1 MNLIISTIDQ
11 GLLWSLLSLGVF
23 ITFRILKFPDM
34 TVEGSF
40 PLGAALSALM
50 LQQHNIAFSLLV
62 AFIGGCLAGLVTAIL
77 YNYFHVQSL
86 LAGILTLT
94 GLYSVN
100 LRILGQAN
108 MAIGDQHN
116 LYQLP
121 LFRQLTLDQRLL
133 VINLGIMLIALLL
146 LAGLLYTEFG
156 QSLIAA
162 GDNPTMALSQGI
174 AVKRTKTIGIVL
186 SNGLIALAGG
196 LVAQYN
202 GFADV
207 NMGIGVM
214 VIGLSAIIIGERLPV
229 GKHFIAKLISIIL
242 GSVVYRLILLLVLQL
257 GFNAND
263 FKLFSA
269 VILAIFII
277 APQQKKGLTTK
288 WPRVWL

>member
-214 VIGLSAIIIGERLPV
+214 VIGLSAIIIGERLLV

-288 WPRVWL
+288 

>member
-94 GLYSVN
+94 GLYSIN

-214 VIGLSAIIIGERLPV
+214 VIGLSAIIIGERLLV
-229 GKHFIAKLISIIL
+229 DKHFIAKLISIIL

-288 WPRVWL
+288 

>member
-94 GLYSVN
+94 GLYSIN

-121 LFRQLTLDQRLL
+121 LFHQLTLDQRLL
-133 VINLGIMLIALLL
+133 VINLVIMLIALLL

-214 VIGLSAIIIGERLPV
+214 VIGLSAIIICERLLV

-288 WPRVWL
+288 

>member
-108 MAIGDQHN
+108 LAIGDQHN

-121 LFRQLTLDQRLL
+121 LFHQLTLDQRLL
-133 VINLGIMLIALLL
+133 VINLVIMLIALLL

-214 VIGLSAIIIGERLPV
+214 VIGLSAIIIGERLLV

-269 VILAIFII
+269 IILAIFII

-288 WPRVWL
+288 

>member
-108 MAIGDQHN
+108 LAIGDQHN

-121 LFRQLTLDQRLL
+121 LFHQLTLDQRLL
-133 VINLGIMLIALLL
+133 VINLVIMLIALLL

-174 AVKRTKTIGIVL
+174 AVKRTKMIGIVL

-214 VIGLSAIIIGERLPV
+214 VIGLSAIIIGERLLV

-269 VILAIFII
+269 IILAIFII

-288 WPRVWL
+288 

>member
-121 LFRQLTLDQRLL
+121 IFHQLTLDQRLL
-133 VINLGIMLIALLL
+133 VINLVIMLIALLL

-214 VIGLSAIIIGERLPV
+214 VIGLSAIIIGERLLV

-288 WPRVWL
+288 

>member
-62 AFIGGCLAGLVTAIL
+62 AFIGGCLSGLVTAIL

-94 GLYSVN
+94 GLYSIN

-121 LFRQLTLDQRLL
+121 LFHQLTLDQRLL
-133 VINLGIMLIALLL
+133 VINLVIMLIALLL

-214 VIGLSAIIIGERLPV
+214 VIGLSAIIIGERLLV

-288 WPRVWL
+288 

>member
-1 MNLIISTIDQ
+1 MSLIISTIDQ

-40 PLGAALSALM
+40 PLGAALSAVM
-50 LQQHNIAFSLLV
+50 LQQHNIALSLLV
-62 AFIGGCLAGLVTAIL
+62 AFVGGCLAGLVTAIL

-108 MAIGDQHN
+108 LAIGDQHN

-121 LFRQLTLDQRLL
+121 FLQQLTVDQRLL
-133 VINLGIMLIALLL
+133 ILNLIIIVVAMLALAL
-146 LAGLLYTEFG
+146 LLYTEFG
-156 QSLIAA
+156 QALIAA

-186 SNGLIALAGG
+186 SNGLIALVGG

-214 VIGLSAIIIGERLPV
+214 VIGLSAIIIGERLLV
-229 GKHFIAKLISIIL
+229 SHHFISKLISIIL
-242 GSVVYRLILLLVLQL
+242 GSIVYRLILLLVLQL

-269 VILAIFII
+269 IILAIFII
-277 APQQKKGLTTK
+277 APQQKKGMTTK
-288 WPRVWL
+288 

>member
-121 LFRQLTLDQRLL
+121 LFGQLTLDQRLL

-214 VIGLSAIIIGERLPV
+214 VIGLSAIIIGERILV

-242 GSVVYRLILLLVLQL
+242 GSIVYRLILLLVLQL

-288 WPRVWL
+288 

>member
-1 MNLIISTIDQ
+1 MSLIISTIDQ

-40 PLGAALSALM
+40 PLGAALSAVM
-50 LQQHNIAFSLLV
+50 LQQHNIALSLLV
-62 AFIGGCLAGLVTAIL
+62 AFVGGCLAGLVTAIL

-108 MAIGDQHN
+108 LAIGDQHN

-121 LFRQLTLDQRLL
+121 FLQQFTVDQRLL
-133 VINLGIMLIALLL
+133 ILNLIIIVVAMLALAL
-146 LAGLLYTEFG
+146 LLYTEFG
-156 QSLIAA
+156 QALIAA

-214 VIGLSAIIIGERLPV
+214 VIGLSAIIIGERLLV
-229 GKHFIAKLISIIL
+229 GHHFISKLISIIL
-242 GSVVYRLILLLVLQL
+242 GSIVYRLILLLVLQL

-269 VILAIFII
+269 IILTIFII
-277 APQQKKGLTTK
+277 APQQKKGMTTK
-288 WPRVWL
+288 

>member
-121 LFRQLTLDQRLL
+121 IFHQLTLDQRLL
-133 VINLGIMLIALLL
+133 VINLVIMLIALLL

-174 AVKRTKTIGIVL
+174 AVKRTKMIGIVL

-196 LVAQYN
+196 LVAQYS

-214 VIGLSAIIIGERLPV
+214 VIGLSAIIIGERLLV

-288 WPRVWL
+288 

>member
-50 LQQHNIAFSLLV
+50 LQQHSIGYSLLV
-62 AFIGGCLAGLVTAIL
+62 AFIGGCLAGLITGIL
-77 YNYFHVQSL
+77 ANYCHVQSL

-94 GLYSVN
+94 GLYSIN

-121 LFRQLTLDQRLL
+121 LLPLLTLDQRLL
-133 VINLGIMLIALLL
+133 VINLAIILVALLL

-162 GDNPTMALSQGI
+162 GDNPTMALAQGI
-174 AVKRTKTIGIVL
+174 AVKRTQTIGIIL

-214 VIGLSAIIIGERLPV
+214 VIGLSAIIIGERLLI
-229 GKHFIAKLISIIL
+229 GKHFVAKLISIIL

-269 VILAIFII
+269 IILAIFIVT
-277 APQQKKGLTTK
+277 PQQKKGLTTK
-288 WPRVWL
+288 

>member
-121 LFRQLTLDQRLL
+121 LFHQLTLDQPHI
-133 VINLGIMLIALLL
+133 VINLIIMLIAQLLL
-146 LAGLLYTEFG
+146 HG
-156 QSLIAA
+156 
-162 GDNPTMALSQGI
+162 
-174 AVKRTKTIGIVL
+174 
-186 SNGLIALAGG
+186 
-196 LVAQYN
+196 
-202 GFADV
+202 
-207 NMGIGVM
+207 
-214 VIGLSAIIIGERLPV
+214 
-229 GKHFIAKLISIIL
+229 
-242 GSVVYRLILLLVLQL
+242 
-257 GFNAND
+257 
-263 FKLFSA
+263 
-269 VILAIFII
+269 
-277 APQQKKGLTTK
+277 
-288 WPRVWL
+288 

>member
-121 LFRQLTLDQRLL
+121 LFHQLTLDQRLL
-133 VINLGIMLIALLL
+133 VINLVIMLIALLL

-214 VIGLSAIIIGERLPV
+214 VIGLSAIIIGERLLV

-242 GSVVYRLILLLVLQL
+242 GSVVYSLILLLVLQL

-263 FKLFSA
+263 FELFSA

-288 WPRVWL
+288 

>member
-121 LFRQLTLDQRLL
+121 LFRQLTLNQRLL

-214 VIGLSAIIIGERLPV
+214 VIGLSAIIIGERLLV

-288 WPRVWL
+288 

>member
-1 MNLIISTIDQ
+1 MSLIISTIDQ

-40 PLGAALSALM
+40 PLGAALSAVM
-50 LQQHNIAFSLLV
+50 LQQHNIALSLLV
-62 AFIGGCLAGLVTAIL
+62 AFVGGCLAGLVTAIL

-108 MAIGDQHN
+108 LAIGDQHN

-121 LFRQLTLDQRLL
+121 FLQQFTVDQRLL
-133 VINLGIMLIALLL
+133 ILNLIIIVVAMLALAL
-146 LAGLLYTEFG
+146 LLYTEFG
-156 QSLIAA
+156 QALIAA

-214 VIGLSAIIIGERLPV
+214 VIGLSAIIIGERLLV
-229 GKHFIAKLISIIL
+229 GHHFISKLISIIL
-242 GSVVYRLILLLVLQL
+242 GSIFYRLILLLVLQL

-269 VILAIFII
+269 IILAIFII
-277 APQQKKGLTTK
+277 APQQKKGMTTK
-288 WPRVWL
+288 

>member
-133 VINLGIMLIALLL
+133 VINLVIMLIALLL

-214 VIGLSAIIIGERLPV
+214 VIGLSAIIIGERLLV

-242 GSVVYRLILLLVLQL
+242 GSIVYRLILLLVLQL

-288 WPRVWL
+288 

>member
-1 MNLIISTIDQ
+1 MSLIISTIDQ

-40 PLGAALSALM
+40 PLGAALSAVM
-50 LQQHNIAFSLLV
+50 LQQHNIALSLLV

-108 MAIGDQHN
+108 LAIGDQHN

-121 LFRQLTLDQRLL
+121 FLQQLTVDQRLL
-133 VINLGIMLIALLL
+133 LLNLIIIAVAMLVLAL
-146 LAGLLYTEFG
+146 LLYTEFG
-156 QSLIAA
+156 QALIAA

-214 VIGLSAIIIGERLPV
+214 VIGLSAIIIGERLLV
-229 GKHFIAKLISIIL
+229 GRHFISKLISIIL
-242 GSVVYRLILLLVLQL
+242 GSIVYRLILLLVLQL

-269 VILAIFII
+269 IILAIFII
-277 APQQKKGLTTK
+277 APQQKKGMTTK
-288 WPRVWL
+288 

>member
-1 MNLIISTIDQ
+1 MTLITSTIDQ

-40 PLGAALSALM
+40 PLGAAVTAIM
-50 LQQHNIAFSLLV
+50 LQNHHNLLLTLLV
-62 AFIGGCLAGLVTAIL
+62 TFIGGCLAGLVTAIL

-94 GLYSVN
+94 GLYSIN

-108 MAIGDQHN
+108 LSIDSQHSLYEIPFFSGLSTDNRLILIN
-116 LYQLP
+116 LVIILVAVV
-121 LFRQLTLDQRLL
+121 LL
-133 VINLGIMLIALLL
+133 V
-146 LAGLLYTEFG
+146 GLLYTEFG
-156 QSLIAA
+156 QSLLAA

-174 AVKRTKTIGIVL
+174 AVKRTNSIGIVL
-186 SNGLIALAGG
+186 SNGLIALTGG

-207 NMGIGVM
+207 NMGVGVM
-214 VIGLSAIIIGERLPV
+214 VIGLSAIIIGERLLT
-229 GKHFIAKLISIIL
+229 GRHFLSKLISIIL

-269 VILAIFII
+269 IILAIFII
-277 APQQKKGLTTK
+277 SPQQKKGLTTQ
-288 WPRVWL
+288 

>member
-1 MNLIISTIDQ
+1 MSLIISTIDQ

-40 PLGAALSALM
+40 PLGAALSAVM
-50 LQQHNIAFSLLV
+50 LQQHNLVLSLLV

-108 MAIGDQHN
+108 LAIGDQHN

-121 LFRQLTLDQRLL
+121 FLQQLTVDQRLL
-133 VINLGIMLIALLL
+133 LLNLIIIAVAMLVLAL
-146 LAGLLYTEFG
+146 LLYTEFG
-156 QSLIAA
+156 QALIAA

-214 VIGLSAIIIGERLPV
+214 VIGLSAIIIGERLLV
-229 GKHFIAKLISIIL
+229 GRHFISKLISIIL
-242 GSVVYRLILLLVLQL
+242 GSIVYRLILLLVLQL

-277 APQQKKGLTTK
+277 APQQKKGMTAK
-288 WPRVWL
+288 

>member
-121 LFRQLTLDQRLL
+121 LFHQLTLDQRLL
-133 VINLGIMLIALLL
+133 VINLVIMLIALLL

-214 VIGLSAIIIGERLPV
+214 VIGLSAIIIGERLLV

>member
-1 MNLIISTIDQ
+1 MSLIISTIDQ

-40 PLGAALSALM
+40 PLGAALSAVM
-50 LQQHNIAFSLLV
+50 LQQHNIALSLLV
-62 AFIGGCLAGLVTAIL
+62 AFVGGCLAGLVTAIL

-108 MAIGDQHN
+108 LAIGDQHN

-121 LFRQLTLDQRLL
+121 FLQQFTVDQRLL
-133 VINLGIMLIALLL
+133 ILNLIIIVVAMLALAL
-146 LAGLLYTEFG
+146 LLYTEFG
-156 QSLIAA
+156 QALIAA

-214 VIGLSAIIIGERLPV
+214 VIGLSAIIIGERLLV
-229 GKHFIAKLISIIL
+229 GHHFISKLISIIL
-242 GSVVYRLILLLVLQL
+242 GSIVYRLILLLVLQL

-269 VILAIFII
+269 IILAIFII
-277 APQQKKGLTTK
+277 APQQKKGMTTK
-288 WPRVWL
+288 CRLV

>member
-50 LQQHNIAFSLLV
+50 LQQYNIAFSLLV

-133 VINLGIMLIALLL
+133 VINLVIMLIALLL

-214 VIGLSAIIIGERLPV
+214 VIGLSAIIIGERLLV

-288 WPRVWL
+288 

>member
-40 PLGAALSALM
+40 PLGAALGALM

-86 LAGILTLT
+86 LVGILTLT

-121 LFRQLTLDQRLL
+121 LFHQLTLDQRLL
-133 VINLGIMLIALLL
+133 VINLVIMLIALLL

-214 VIGLSAIIIGERLPV
+214 VIGLSAIIIGERLLV

-288 WPRVWL
+288 

>member
-1 MNLIISTIDQ
+1 MTLITSTIDQ

-40 PLGAALSALM
+40 PLGAAVTAIM
-50 LQQHNIAFSLLV
+50 LQNHHNLILTLFV
-62 AFIGGCLAGLVTAIL
+62 TFIGGCLAGLVTAIL

-94 GLYSVN
+94 GLYSIN

-108 MAIGDQHN
+108 RSIADQSN
-116 LYQLP
+116 LYQIPFFNGLS
-121 LFRQLTLDQRLL
+121 TDQRLL
-133 VINLGIMLIALLL
+133 LINFMIILVAVILLV
-146 LAGLLYTEFG
+146 GLLYTEFG
-156 QSLIAA
+156 QALLAA
-162 GDNPTMALSQGI
+162 GDNQTMALSQGI
-174 AVKRTKTIGIVL
+174 AVKRTNSIGIIL
-186 SNGLIALAGG
+186 SNGLIALTGG

-214 VIGLSAIIIGERLPV
+214 VIGLSAIIIGERLLT
-229 GKHFIAKLISIIL
+229 GRHFLSRLISIVL
-242 GSVVYRLILLLVLQL
+242 GSIVYRLILLLVLQL

-269 VILAIFII
+269 IILAIFII
-277 APQQKKGLTTK
+277 TPQQKKGLTAK
-288 WPRVWL
+288 

>member
-1 MNLIISTIDQ
+1 MSLIISTIDQ

-40 PLGAALSALM
+40 PLGAALSAVM
-50 LQQHNIAFSLLV
+50 LQQHNIALSLLV

-108 MAIGDQHN
+108 LAIGDQHN

-121 LFRQLTLDQRLL
+121 FLQQLTVDQRLL
-133 VINLGIMLIALLL
+133 LLNLIIIAVAMLVLAL
-146 LAGLLYTEFG
+146 LLYTEFG
-156 QSLIAA
+156 QALIAA

-214 VIGLSAIIIGERLPV
+214 VIGLSAIIIGERLLV
-229 GKHFIAKLISIIL
+229 GRHFISKLISIIL
-242 GSVVYRLILLLVLQL
+242 GSIVYRLILLLVLQL

-269 VILAIFII
+269 IILAIFII
-277 APQQKKGLTTK
+277 APQQKKGTTTK
-288 WPRVWL
+288 

>member
-1 MNLIISTIDQ
+1 MSLIISTIDQ

-40 PLGAALSALM
+40 PLGAALSAVM
-50 LQQHNIAFSLLV
+50 LQQHNLVLSLLV

-108 MAIGDQHN
+108 LAIGDQHN
-116 LYQLP
+116 LYQRPFLQ
-121 LFRQLTLDQRLL
+121 QLTVDQRLL
-133 VINLGIMLIALLL
+133 LLNLIIIVVALLV
-146 LAGLLYTEFG
+146 LALLLYTEFG
-156 QSLIAA
+156 QALIAA

-214 VIGLSAIIIGERLPV
+214 VIGLSAIIIGERLLV
-229 GKHFIAKLISIIL
+229 GRHFISKLISIIL
-242 GSVVYRLILLLVLQL
+242 GSIVYRLILLLVLQL

-277 APQQKKGLTTK
+277 APQQKKGMTAK
-288 WPRVWL
+288 

>member
-50 LQQHNIAFSLLV
+50 LQQYNIAFSLLV

-133 VINLGIMLIALLL
+133 VINLVIMLIALLL

-214 VIGLSAIIIGERLPV
+214 VIGLSAIIIGERLLV

-242 GSVVYRLILLLVLQL
+242 GSIVYRLILLLVLQL

-288 WPRVWL
+288 

>member
-121 LFRQLTLDQRLL
+121 LFHQLTLDQRLL

-288 WPRVWL
+288 

>member
-121 LFRQLTLDQRLL
+121 LFHQLTLDQRLL

-214 VIGLSAIIIGERLPV
+214 VIGLSAIIIGERLLV

-288 WPRVWL
+288 

>member
-1 MNLIISTIDQ
+1 MTLITSTIDQ

-40 PLGAALSALM
+40 PLGAAVTAIM
-50 LQQHNIAFSLLV
+50 LQNHHNLLLTLFIT
-62 AFIGGCLAGLVTAIL
+62 FIGGCLAGLVTAIL

-94 GLYSVN
+94 GLYSIN

-108 MAIGDQHN
+108 RSITDQSN
-116 LYQLP
+116 LYQIPFLSG
-121 LFRQLTLDQRLL
+121 LSTDNRLIL
-133 VINLGIMLIALLL
+133 INLMIILVAVTLLL
-146 LAGLLYTEFG
+146 GLLYTEFG
-156 QSLIAA
+156 QALLAA

-174 AVKRTKTIGIVL
+174 AVKRTNSIGIIL
-186 SNGLIALAGG
+186 SNGLIALTGG

-214 VIGLSAIIIGERLPV
+214 VIGLSAIIIGERLLT
-229 GKHFIAKLISIIL
+229 GRHFLSKLISIIL
-242 GSVVYRLILLLVLQL
+242 GSIVYRLILLLVLQL

-269 VILAIFII
+269 IILAIFII
-277 APQQKKGLTTK
+277 SPQQKKGMTTQ
-288 WPRVWL
+288 

>member
-121 LFRQLTLDQRLL
+121 LFHQLTLDQRLL
-133 VINLGIMLIALLL
+133 VINLVIMLIALLL

-174 AVKRTKTIGIVL
+174 AVKQTKTIGIVL

-214 VIGLSAIIIGERLPV
+214 VIGLSAIIIGERLLV

-288 WPRVWL
+288 

>member
-94 GLYSVN
+94 GLYSIN

-121 LFRQLTLDQRLL
+121 LFHQLTLDQRLL
-133 VINLGIMLIALLL
+133 VINLVIMLIALLL

-214 VIGLSAIIIGERLPV
+214 VIGLSAIIIGERLLV

>member
-1 MNLIISTIDQ
+1 MSLIISTIDQ

-40 PLGAALSALM
+40 PLGAALSAVM
-50 LQQHNIAFSLLV
+50 LQQHNIALSLLV
-62 AFIGGCLAGLVTAIL
+62 AFVGGCLAGLVTAIL

-108 MAIGDQHN
+108 LAIGDQHN

-121 LFRQLTLDQRLL
+121 FLQQFTVDQRLL
-133 VINLGIMLIALLL
+133 ILNLIIIVVAMLALAL
-146 LAGLLYTEFG
+146 LLYTEFG
-156 QSLIAA
+156 QALIAA

-214 VIGLSAIIIGERLPV
+214 VIGLSAIIIGERLLV
-229 GKHFIAKLISIIL
+229 GHHFISKLISIIL
-242 GSVVYRLILLLVLQL
+242 GSIVYRLILLLVLHL

-269 VILAIFII
+269 IILAIFII
-277 APQQKKGLTTK
+277 APQQNKGMTTK
-288 WPRVWL
+288 

>member
-108 MAIGDQHN
+108 LAIGDQHN

-121 LFRQLTLDQRLL
+121 LFHQLTLDQRLL
-133 VINLGIMLIALLL
+133 VINLVIMLIALLL

-174 AVKRTKTIGIVL
+174 AVKRTKMIGIVL

-214 VIGLSAIIIGERLPV
+214 VIGLSAIIIGERLLV

-242 GSVVYRLILLLVLQL
+242 GSVIYRLILLLVLQL

-269 VILAIFII
+269 IILAIFII
-277 APQQKKGLTTK
+277 APQ
-288 WPRVWL
+288 

>member
-121 LFRQLTLDQRLL
+121 LFHQLTLDQRLL
-133 VINLGIMLIALLL
+133 VINLVIMLIALLL

-162 GDNPTMALSQGI
+162 GDNPTMALSQRI

-214 VIGLSAIIIGERLPV
+214 VIGLSAIIIGERLLV

-288 WPRVWL
+288 

>member
-121 LFRQLTLDQRLL
+121 LFHQLTLDQRLL
-133 VINLGIMLIALLL
+133 VINLVIMLIALLL

-174 AVKRTKTIGIVL
+174 AVKRTKMIGIVL

-214 VIGLSAIIIGERLPV
+214 VIGLSAIIIGERLLV

-269 VILAIFII
+269 IILAIFII

-288 WPRVWL
+288 

>member
-121 LFRQLTLDQRLL
+121 LFGQLTLDQRLL

-214 VIGLSAIIIGERLPV
+214 VIGLSAIIIGERLLV

-242 GSVVYRLILLLVLQL
+242 GSIVYRLILLLVLQL

-288 WPRVWL
+288 